1 MLFILKD
8 EKWINMSLISMKEVN
23 QYNAAIDV
31 IKITMLLKKKT
42 MIQLHLI

>member
-8 EKWINMSLISMKEVN
+8 EKWINMSLISMKQVN
-23 QYNAAIDV
+23 QYNTAIDV